1 MTTEQLRKEL
11 KKRERETQKL
21 LRDDMPRI
29 IGRLAVN
36 RFRDNFRQGGFV
48 DQTLQAWPVT
58 RRQQSGGP
66 GAGAK
71 YGPLLSSRNRLMNAT
86 QYTAAPYRV
95 RIFNPEEYAAIHNNG
110 GEITVTDKM
119 RGYMW
124 YKYLE
129 VTGKLDDQKDQK
141 KEKKAEQKKA
151 PKKKP
156 PQQKKQQKTAPK
168 KKQPKKKAAKNP
180 KKAEPVLSKEKAAEA
195 EMWRR
200 MALSLRKKT
209 KLIIPQRKFLGQSA
223 ALLQQIKQKGH
234 DQLKKRGIIP

>member
-110 GEITVTDKM
+110 GVVHPTVTPKM
-119 RGYMW
+119 RRYAW
-124 YKYLE
+124 YRYFAAGGGAKRGR
-129 VTGKLDDQKDQK
+129 TGKRT
-141 KEKKAEQKKA
+141 KA
-151 PKKKP
+151 PSP
-156 PQQKKQQKTAPK
+156 
-168 KKQPKKKAAKNP
+168 
-180 KKAEPVLSKEKAAEA
+180 EA

-200 MALSLRKKT
+200 MALTRKS
-209 KLIIPQRKFLGQSA
+209 KLTVHIPQRRFLGQSA